1 MLAAI
6 LTSQNQ
12 PLLVEEVE
20 IPKELK
26 LGQVLVKVHSSGICG
41 SQLGE
46 ITGTKGQDKFLPHL
60 MGHEGCG
67 TILKVGPGVKTV
79 KKNDLVVLHWKKG
92 DGLQSEVPTYKW
104 KGGKLNAGWVTT
116 FNSHAIISE
125 NRCTSIPKN
134 TDKELATL
142 FGCAITT
149 GFGVIENNAKLK
161 MGESVVI
168 YGSGGIG
175 LNIIQ
180 AANLHSAYPIIAVD
194 IHENRLKTAN
204 KVGATHLINSSSEDP
219 GKRIREILQER
230 ELDVFIDNTGIPKF
244 IELGYSLVHDQG
256 RIVLVGV
263 PRLGNNLNIYSLP
276 LHFGKS
282 LIGSHG
288 GDIKPELDI
297 PRYLNLI
304 QKKKIKLKEII
315 SDRYPLTD
323 INVAINA
330 MREGKTSGRILI
342 EL

>member
-6 LTSQNQ
+6 LTSQNK

-46 ITGTKGQDKFLPHL
+46 ITGAKGQDKFLPHL

-67 TILKVGPGVKTV
+67 TILEVGPGVKTV

-194 IHENRLKTAN
+194 IHENRLKTAK

-219 GKRIREILQER
+219 GKRIREILQKR

-244 IELGYSLVHDQG
+244 IELGYS
-256 RIVLVGV
+256 
-263 PRLGNNLNIYSLP
+263 
-276 LHFGKS
+276 F
-282 LIGSHG
+282 
-288 GDIKPELDI
+288 KP
-297 PRYLNLI
+297 N
-304 QKKKIKLKEII
+304 
-315 SDRYPLTD
+315 
-323 INVAINA
+323 
-330 MREGKTSGRILI
+330 
-342 EL
+342 

>member
-6 LTSQNQ
+6 LTSQNK

-46 ITGTKGQDKFLPHL
+46 ITGAKGQDKFLPHL

-67 TILKVGPGVKTV
+67 TILEVGPGVKTV

-194 IHENRLKTAN
+194 IHENRLKTAK

-219 GKRIREILQER
+219 GKRIREILQKR

-244 IELGYSLVHDQG
+244 IELGYSLVNDQG

>member
-6 LTSQNQ
+6 LTSQNK

-20 IPKELK
+20 IPKEVK

-46 ITGTKGQDKFLPHL
+46 ITGAKGQDKFLPHL

-67 TILKVGPGVKTV
+67 TILEVGPGVKTV

-194 IHENRLKTAN
+194 IHENRLKTAK

-219 GKRIREILQER
+219 GKRIREILQKR

-244 IELGYSLVHDQG
+244 IELGYSLVNDQG

>member
-6 LTSQNQ
+6 LTSQNK
-12 PLLVEEVE
+12 PLLVDDVE
-20 IPKELK
+20 MPQDLK
-26 LGQVLVKVHSSGICG
+26 LVQVLVKVHLSGICG

-46 ITGTKGQDKFLPHL
+46 ITGAKGQDKFLPHL

-67 TILKVGPGVKTV
+67 TVIDIGPGVKTV

-92 DGLQSEVPTYKW
+92 DGLQSEVPVYKW
-104 KGGKLNAGWVTT
+104 NGGKLNAGWVTT

-134 TDKELATL
+134 TDRELATL

-180 AANLHSAYPIIAVD
+180 AANLLSAYPIIAVD
-194 IHENRLKTAN
+194 IHNNRLNLAKRI
-204 KVGATHLINSSSEDP
+204 GATHIINSSSEDP
-219 GKRIREILQER
+219 AKRIKEILKER
-230 ELDVFIDNTGIPKF
+230 KLDVFIDNTGFPKF
-244 IELGYSLVHDQG
+244 IELGYSLVNDEG
-256 RIVLVGV
+256 RVVLVGV
-263 PRLGNNLNIYSLP
+263 PRLGNNINIYSLP

-288 GDIKPELDI
+288 GDVKPELDI

-315 SDRYPLTD
+315 SDRYKLKN
-323 INVAINA
+323 INEAIQA

-342 EL
+342 EP